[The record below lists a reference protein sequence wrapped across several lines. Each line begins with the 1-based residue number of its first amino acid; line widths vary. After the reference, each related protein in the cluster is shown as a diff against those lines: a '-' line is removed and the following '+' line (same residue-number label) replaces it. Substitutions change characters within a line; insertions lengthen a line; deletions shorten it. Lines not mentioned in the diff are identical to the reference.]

1 MKILVTGAGGFI
13 GQNLTVELGRRE
25 GIEVLPFEQ
34 DTPMELLDEYCRDC
48 DFVYNLAG
56 VNRPEHVEEFMEG
69 NFGFATT
76 LVETLK
82 KYGNI
87 CPVMNASSIQA
98 ALDNP
103 YGLSKKAGEDMM
115 LSYGREISIERQGR
129 RYIFTVSLMCLE
141 SGAGPTIIAWWLRS
155 AIILP
160 MVCPYKSMTAAQ

>member
-76 LVETLK
+76 LVETL
-82 KYGNI
+82 
-87 CPVMNASSIQA
+87 P
-98 ALDNP
+98 
-103 YGLSKKAGEDMM
+103 
-115 LSYGREISIERQGR
+115 
-129 RYIFTVSLMCLE
+129 
-141 SGAGPTIIAWWLRS
+141 
-155 AIILP
+155 
-160 MVCPYKSMTAAQ
+160 